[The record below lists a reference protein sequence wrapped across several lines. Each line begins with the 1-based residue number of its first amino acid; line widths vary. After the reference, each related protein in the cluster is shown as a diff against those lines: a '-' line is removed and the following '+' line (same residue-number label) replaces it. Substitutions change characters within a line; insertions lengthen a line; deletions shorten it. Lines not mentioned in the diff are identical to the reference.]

1 MWFIVIIICA
11 LMAFSLSSLAYTPK
25 KTYKVRYLR
34 VGFCRTELTTFLKAR
49 DIVDI
54 QKQLET
60 KEKPW
65 DIYLLSVEVV

>member
-1 MWFIVIIICA
+1 MWFIVIILCA
-11 LMAFSLSSLAYTPK
+11 LMAFSLLSLAYTPK

-34 VGFCRTELTTFLKAR
+34 AGFCRTELTTFLKAR

-54 QKQLET
+54 QKQLEN
-60 KEKPW
+60 KERPW

>member
-1 MWFIVIIICA
+1 MWFIVIMVCA
-11 LMAFSLSSLAYTPK
+11 LMVFSLSCLAYTPK

-54 QKQLET
+54 QKQLEA
-60 KEKPW
+60 KENPL
-65 DIYLLSVEVV
+65 DVYLLSVEVV